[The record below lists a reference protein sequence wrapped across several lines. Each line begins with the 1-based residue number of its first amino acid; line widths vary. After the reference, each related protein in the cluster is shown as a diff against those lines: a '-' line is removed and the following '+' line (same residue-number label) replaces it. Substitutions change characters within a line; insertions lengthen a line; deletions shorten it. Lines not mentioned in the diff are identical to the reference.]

1 MLPVPQLDSITTER
15 RVRKRTNAY
24 LAISRSPE
32 YNTVLRLWIA
42 GHVTLLPPEPNPVDL
57 TVSKRTW
64 ERAIQQWRSELQRIA
79 LHHNDTDPPVSR
91 PPRISRPPGSWQV

>member
-1 MLPVPQLDSITTER
+1 MLPVSQLDTER
-15 RVRKRTNAY
+15 RVRKRTNGY

-42 GHVTLLPPEPNPVDL
+42 GHVTHMPPEPNPADL

-79 LHHNDTDPPVSR
+79 LHHSDADLPVSC
-91 PPRISRPPGSWQV
+91 PPRISRPARSLQV